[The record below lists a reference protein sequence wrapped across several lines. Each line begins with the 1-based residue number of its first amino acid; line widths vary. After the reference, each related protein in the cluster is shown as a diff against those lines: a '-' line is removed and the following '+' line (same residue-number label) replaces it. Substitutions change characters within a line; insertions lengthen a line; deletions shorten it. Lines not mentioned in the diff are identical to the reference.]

1 MYQEIITPSSTPVIS
16 PEQLA
21 AFGRFDCPEQY
32 CDENSPPTVSVE
44 YANLQLAILAAQ
56 EQVETLAATACMNEQ
71 ILLTLDFFPQMNDPR
86 NTWDLYGS
94 FSYVL
99 PWWWNGFP
107 SRDSIELV
115 RRPVIAPSFTGEAAE
130 VTAVSVANNI
140 VTVMTSLD
148 PGVGNVVQLQGTAE
162 GNVVQPETTSTTVPF
177 LNTVPL
183 TVLTSDKTSFTASF
197 PNLYE
202 VANNGAITP
211 LSYAN
216 AADTGTAQV
225 WSNPLIITYNDA
237 NGVNQIWPAFNYYVF
252 ADKVTLAVNSCW
264 PCTDRRQDCIQCV
277 YWGGSGTSPSAVPA
291 RLQLAIMWLANQYRS
306 VPQIIS
312 TEMTYDVRMTLKNIL
327 GKFRSFRIPR

>member
-1 MYQEIITPSSTPVIS
+1 MYQKILVPSDQPVIT

-21 AFGRFDCPEQY
+21 DFGRFDCPSEY
-32 CDENSPPTVSVE
+32 CDENSPPTVSVA
-44 YANLQLAILAAQ
+44 YTNLELYIQAAQ
-56 EQVETLAATACMNEQ
+56 DQIETLAATACLNEQ
-71 ILLTLDFFPQMNDPR
+71 ILLTLDFFPQQNDPR
-86 NTWDLYGS
+86 TMWDLYGS
-94 FSYVL
+94 YSYIF
-99 PWWWNGFP
+99 PWWFNGYP
-107 SRDSIELV
+107 ARDSIELV
-115 RRPVIAPSFTGEAAE
+115 RRPVIVPSFTGEAAE
-130 VTAVSVANNI
+130 VTGVSVANGI
-140 VTVMTSLD
+140 VTVMTSLN
-148 PGVGNVVQLQGTAE
+148 PGEGAVVQLQDTAE
-162 GNVVQPETTSTTVPF
+162 GNVVQPSTSTTVPF

-183 TVLTSDKTSFTASF
+183 TVLTSNETSFTALF
-197 PNLYE
+197 PNFYE
-202 VANNGAITP
+202 IASNGAITQ